1 MRVLILSLLLA
12 GCAAKTPCPPCPP
25 LPQLGVGED
34 LVGYATTL
42 ASLYEHCAGARQ

>member
-1 MRVLILSLLLA
+1 MRVLILCLLLT
-12 GCAAKTPCPPCPP
+12 GCAAKTPCPP